1 MLIRSLKFK
10 SLISVLCLFA
20 FALTFV
26 FALAVS
32 GYFNVILP
40 AFKGDT
46 KINGANKVTND
57 QFVQVR
63 VISKGTSLLSSNNQV
78 DFWVTDSNGNYL
90 TNVVAV
96 SPQNGTVNIG
106 FNTNNYIKSGTYINL
121 WAQNDA
127 VDVVSVQASGW
138 YDLR

>member
-1 MLIRSLKFK
+1 MRSWK
-10 SLISVLCLFA
+10 SKRLISLLCLFG
-20 FALTFV
+20 FTLTFT

-32 GYFNVILP
+32 GNFNVILP

-46 KINGANKVTND
+46 KINGANKETND
-57 QFVQVR
+57 QFVLVR
-63 VISKGTSLLSSNNQV
+63 LSSKGDSLLRDNNQV

-90 TNVVAV
+90 TDVVAV
-96 SPQNGTVNIG
+96 SPQTGTVSIG
-106 FNTNNYIKSGTYINL
+106 FKLNNYIKKGTYINV
-121 WAQNDA
+121 WAQNDV

>member
-1 MLIRSLKFK
+1 MRSWTSKR
-10 SLISVLCLFA
+10 LISLLCLFG
-20 FALTFV
+20 FTLTFI

-32 GYFNVILP
+32 GNFNIILP

-46 KINGANKVTND
+46 KINGANKETND
-57 QFVQVR
+57 QFVLVR
-63 VISKGTSLLSSNNQV
+63 LSSKGDSLLSDNNQV

-90 TNVVAV
+90 TDVVAV
-96 SPQNGTVNIG
+96 SPQNGTVSIG
-106 FNTNNYIKSGTYINL
+106 FKLNNYIKKGTYINL
-121 WAQNDA
+121 WAQNDV

>member
-1 MLIRSLKFK
+1 MRSLNFK

-32 GYFNVILP
+32 GSFNIILP

-46 KINGANKVTND
+46 KINGAFKETND
-57 QFVQVR
+57 QFVKVR
-63 VISKGTSLLSSNNQV
+63 LDSKGDSLLRDNNQV
-78 DFWVTDSNGNYL
+78 DFWVTDSNGNYI

-106 FNTNNYIKSGTYINL
+106 FTSNNYINKGTYVNL
-121 WAQNDA
+121 WTQNDV
-127 VDVVSVQASGW
+127 VDVVSVQARGW